1 MSRYYRAN
9 DSEGLPSIG
18 RHSSNVKAS
27 VSSAPSTTSLL
38 TATDWTFR
46 LAIIAALFVI
56 FVRADVAFAQNAP
69 PAESIEALQQPND
82 SNNQSDRKQSGVIER
97 SSAKPAVPD
106 LKSSD
111 VKLPDIKRPRSE
123 KTPGSTLV
131 SVEPGIERVL
141 RGEGPLDLKE
151 LQALQRQQA
160 KVAEKINQV
169 TVNLQHGSTQGSGV
183 IITGD
188 GYILTAAHVAGKPKQ
203 QVTII
208 LHDGRRVEG
217 ITMGVN
223 RSMDAGLVRITR
235 PKADEKAEPWPHASL
250 PDKSYELKLGQ
261 WCIATGHPGG
271 WMPDRPAVIR
281 VGRMLRILP
290 STLITDCSLIGGDS
304 GGPLFDLNGVL
315 IGIHSRIGVDVDDNM
330 HVPVAVFRDSW
341 DRLVANEA
349 WGTLPGYKPIIGV
362 VGSSDPNRCEIAR
375 VAKNGPAEMAGI
387 KPGDIIVRFDNE
399 AVTSFDSL
407 KAAVESVVPGERV
420 TVELLRDGKPM
431 SVRLVV
437 GVEEP

>member
-1 MSRYYRAN
+1 MLRYHRAR
-9 DSEGLPSIG
+9 DKREPQADGLRSFTVLGSASFSISKRPLRCCTKG
-18 RHSSNVKAS
+18 YALWGAICLVLSLAS
-27 VSSAPSTTSLL
+27 VSLGQDLQSAGSAEVL
-38 TATDWTFR
+38 T
-46 LAIIAALFVI
+46 
-56 FVRADVAFAQNAP
+56 QP
-69 PAESIEALQQPND
+69 PESN
-82 SNNQSDRKQSGVIER
+82 SNLGDQKVVER
-97 SSAKPAVPD
+97 SAAKPAVP
-106 LKSSD
+106 D

-123 KTPGSTLV
+123 KSPGSTLV

-141 RGEGPLDLKE
+141 KGEGPLDLKE
-151 LQALQRQQA
+151 LQALQRQQS

-203 QVTII
+203 PVTII

-217 ITMGVN
+217 MTMGVN

-235 PKADEKAEPWPHASL
+235 PKADEANEPWPHASL

-362 VGSSDPNRCEIAR
+362 VGSSDPTKCEIAR

-387 KPGDIIVRFDNE
+387 KPGDVIIRFDNE